1 MYLSLTFESEFEFET
16 MKLWDKG
23 FSTDKKIDHFTVGN
37 DRELDLHLAK
47 YDVIASKA
55 HAKMLGKIGL
65 LTDGETTALVNELDA
80 IATSIEKGEFII
92 EDSFEDMHSKI
103 EFLLTDKLGDT
114 GKKIH
119 TARSRNDQV
128 LVAMHLYLKDELTEI
143 KSQTKTLFDLLL
155 DLAERHKAILLPG
168 YTHLQIAMPSSFGL
182 WLSAYAESLIDDL
195 YFIIAAYKV
204 ADQNPLG
211 SAAGYGSS
219 FPIDRTF
226 TTEEMGFETLK
237 YNVVAAQMGR
247 GKVEK
252 ATAFG
257 MASIAATLS
266 KLAMDICLYMSQ
278 NFNFI
283 SFPDELTTGSSIMP
297 HKKNPDVF
305 ELVRAKCNK
314 LQSVPNQLTLVINNL
329 PSGYHRDLQ
338 LVKEIIVPAIQ
349 DMKACLEILTFSLK
363 EMKVNKNILD
373 DPKYDYL
380 FSVDTLNELVQNGMP
395 FRDAYKKM
403 GLEIQAG
410 TFTPKRDIKH
420 THEGSLGNLCLEEIR
435 GKMKKLS
442 S

>member
-1 MYLSLTFESEFEFET
+1 MNLNLIFGFELDT

-37 DRELDLHLAK
+37 DRELDLVLAK

-55 HAKMLGKIGL
+55 HAKMLGKVGL
-65 LTDGETTALVNELDA
+65 IQEKEAELLVKELDA
-80 IATSIEKGEFII
+80 IAKSIEKEAFTI

-103 EFLLTDKLGDT
+103 EFLLTEKLGDT

-128 LVAMHLYLKDELTEI
+128 LVAMHLYLKDEITKVKTMV
-143 KSQTKTLFDLLL
+143 KSLFDLLL
-155 DLAERHKAILLPG
+155 ALAEKHQKVLLPG

-182 WLSAYAESLIDDL
+182 WFSAYAENLIDDL
-195 YFIIAAYKV
+195 YFLDAAYKV

-219 FPIDRTF
+219 FPIDRSF
-226 TTEEMGFETLK
+226 TTDELAFSTQK
-237 YNVVAAQMGR
+237 YNVVAAQMSR

-257 MASIAATLS
+257 IASIAATLS
-266 KLAMDICLYMSQ
+266 KFAMDITLYMSQ
-278 NFNFI
+278 NFDFI

-305 ELVRAKCNK
+305 ELVRGKCNK
-314 LQSVPNQLTLVINNL
+314 LQAIPNQLTLIINNL

-338 LVKEIIVPAIQ
+338 LVKETIVPAIQ
-349 DMKACLEILTFSLK
+349 DMKACLEIMTFSIKEIKVKSDILK
-363 EMKVNKNILD
+363 

-380 FSVDTLNELVQNGMP
+380 FSVDTLNEMVKNGMP
-395 FRDAYKKM
+395 FRDAYKTM
-403 GLEIQAG
+403 GKAIENG
-410 TFTPKRDIKH
+410 NFKPKKDIEH
-420 THEGSLGNLCLEEIR
+420 THEGSLGNLCLDEIR
-435 GKMKKLS
+435 EKMKKL
-442 S
+442 

>member
-1 MYLSLTFESEFEFET
+1 

-37 DRELDLHLAK
+37 DRELDLLLAK
-47 YDVIASKA
+47 YDLIASKA

-65 LTDGETTALVNELDA
+65 LTLKETESLVKELDN
-80 IATSIEKGEFII
+80 IAKTIENGTFTI

-103 EFLLTDKLGDT
+103 EFLLTLRLGDA

-128 LVAMHLYLKDELTEI
+128 LVAMHLYLKNELQEI
-143 KSQTKTLFDLLL
+143 KDQTKDLFHLLL
-155 DLAERHKAILLPG
+155 NLADKHKNVLLPG
-168 YTHLQIAMPSSFGL
+168 YTHLQVAMPSSFGL
-182 WLSAYAESLIDDL
+182 WFSAYAESLVDDL
-195 YFIIAAYKV
+195 YFVDAAYKV

-219 FPIDRTF
+219 FPIDRSF
-226 TTEEMGFETLK
+226 TTEELGFETLK

-252 ATAFG
+252 AAAFG
-257 MASIAATLS
+257 MSSIAATLS
-266 KLAMDICLYMSQ
+266 KMAMDICLYMSQ

-305 ELVRAKCNK
+305 ELVRGKCNK
-314 LQSVPNQLTLVINNL
+314 LQTVPNQLILIMNNL

-338 LVKEIIVPAIQ
+338 LVKEVIVPAIQ
-349 DMKACLEILTFSLK
+349 DLKACLEILTFSLK
-363 EMKVNKNILD
+363 EIKVNANILD

-380 FSVDTLNELVQNGMP
+380 FSVDTLNELVLSGMP

-403 GLEIQAG
+403 GKEINEG
-410 TFTPKRDIKH
+410 SFTPKRDIKH
-420 THEGSLGNLCLEEIR
+420 THEGSFGNLCLEQIR
-435 GKMKKLS
+435 KKMEKIS
-442 S
+442 

>member
-1 MYLSLTFESEFEFET
+1 

-37 DRELDLHLAK
+37 DRELDLQLAK

-65 LTDGETTALVNELDA
+65 LTDAETEALVSELDN
-80 IATSIEKGEFII
+80 IGTTIEQGTFII

-103 EFLLTDKLGDT
+103 EFLLTEKLGDT

-128 LVAMHLYLKDELTEI
+128 LVAMHLYLKEELTQI
-143 KSQTKTLFDLLL
+143 KSQTKELFYLLL
-155 DLAERHKAILLPG
+155 ALAEKHKEVLLPG

-182 WLSAYAESLIDDL
+182 WFSAYAESLIDDL
-195 YFIIAAYKV
+195 YFVDAALKV

-219 FPIDRTF
+219 FPIDRSF
-226 TTEEMGFETLK
+226 TTQEMGFETLK

-252 ATAFG
+252 AAAFG
-257 MASIAATLS
+257 MSSLATTLS
-266 KLAMDICLYMSQ
+266 KMAMDICLYMSQ
-278 NFNFI
+278 NFDFV

-305 ELVRAKCNK
+305 ELVRGKCNK
-314 LQSVPNQLTLVINNL
+314 LQSIPNQLTLIINNL

-338 LVKEIIVPAIQ
+338 LVKEVIVPALQ

-363 EMKVNKNILD
+363 EIRVNATILE

-380 FSVDTLNELVQNGMP
+380 FSVDTLNELVLSGMP

-403 GLEIQAG
+403 GQEIQEG
-410 TFTPKRDIKH
+410 TFSPKRDIRH
-420 THEGSLGNLCLEEIR
+420 THKGSLGNLCLEEIR
-435 GKMKKLS
+435 KKMDKIG
-442 S
+442 

>member
-1 MYLSLTFESEFEFET
+1 

-37 DRELDLHLAK
+37 DRELDLLLAK
-47 YDVIASKA
+47 YDIVASKA

-65 LTDGETTALVNELDA
+65 ITAQETESLVKELNE
-80 IATSIEKGEFII
+80 IAKTIEKGTFVI

-103 EFLLTDKLGDT
+103 EFILTKKLGDT

-128 LVAMHLYLKDELTEI
+128 LVAMHLYLKDELSEI
-143 KSQTKTLFDLLL
+143 KSEVKVLFNLLL
-155 DLAERHKAILLPG
+155 NLADKHKNVLLPG

-182 WLSAYAESLIDDL
+182 WFSAYAESLIDDL
-195 YFIIAAYKV
+195 YFVDAAYKI

-219 FPIDRTF
+219 FPIDRDF
-226 TTEEMGFETLK
+226 TTKEMGFATQK
-237 YNVVAAQMGR
+237 FNVVAAQMGR

-252 ATAFG
+252 AAAFG
-257 MASIAATLS
+257 ISNVAATLS
-266 KLAMDICLYMSQ
+266 KMAMDICLYMSQ

-305 ELVRAKCNK
+305 ELIRGKCNK
-314 LQSVPNQLTLVINNL
+314 LQSIPNQLILITNNL

-338 LVKEIIVPAIQ
+338 LVKEVIIPAIQ
-349 DMKACLEILTFSLK
+349 DVKACLEILTFSLK
-363 EMKVNKNILD
+363 EVRVNETILD

-380 FSVDTLNELVQNGMP
+380 FSVDTLNELVLNGVP

-403 GLEIQAG
+403 GKEINEG
-410 TFTPKRDIKH
+410 TFSPKKDIKH
-420 THEGSLGNLCLEEIR
+420 THQGSLGNLCLQEIR
-435 GKMKKLS
+435 NKLVD
-442 S
+442 

>member
-1 MYLSLTFESEFEFET
+1 

-47 YDVIASKA
+47 YDVLASQA

-65 LTDGETTALVNELDA
+65 LKEEETNALVAELDK
-80 IATSIEKGEFII
+80 IADKIEDGSFII
-92 EDSFEDMHSKI
+92 EDNFEDMHSKI
-103 EFLLTDKLGDT
+103 EFQLTLALGDT

-155 DLAERHKAILLPG
+155 NLADKYKRVLLPG

-182 WLSAYAESLIDDL
+182 WFSAYAESFIDDL
-195 YFIIAAYKV
+195 YFTEAAYKV

-226 TTEEMGFETLK
+226 TTEEMGFETMK
-237 YNVVAAQMGR
+237 YNVIAAQMGR

-257 MASIAATLS
+257 MANIAATLS
-266 KLAMDICLYMSQ
+266 KMAMDICLYMSQ
-278 NFNFI
+278 NFDFI

-314 LQSVPNQLTLVINNL
+314 LQAVPNQLTLIINNL

-363 EMKVNKNILD
+363 EIRVNDTILE

-380 FSVDTLNELVQNGMP
+380 YSVDTLNELVQNGMP

-403 GLEIQAG
+403 EQEINAG
-410 TFTPKRDIKH
+410 NFIPKKDIEH
-420 THEGSLGNLCLEEIR
+420 SHEGSLGNLCLEEIR
-435 GKMKKLS
+435 KKMGK
-442 S
+442 

>member
-1 MYLSLTFESEFEFET
+1 

-23 FSTDKKIDHFTVGN
+23 FSTDKKIDQFTVGN
-37 DRELDLHLAK
+37 DRELDLQLAK

-65 LTDGETTALVNELDA
+65 LTQKETQELVKELDA
-80 IATSIEKGEFII
+80 IASRIERGTFTI
-92 EDSFEDMHSKI
+92 EPSFEDMHSKI
-103 EFLLTDKLGDT
+103 EYMLTLSLGDT

-128 LVAMHLYLKDELTEI
+128 LVAMHLYLKDELSEI
-143 KSQTKTLFDLLL
+143 KSMTKELFDLLL
-155 DLAERHKAILLPG
+155 EKAETYKDVLLPG

-182 WLSAYAESLIDDL
+182 WFSAYAESLIDDL
-195 YFIIAAYKV
+195 YFIEAAYKV

-219 FPIDRTF
+219 FPIDRSF
-226 TTEEMGFETLK
+226 TTKEMGFESLK

-257 MASIAATLS
+257 MASIASTLS
-266 KLAMDICLYMSQ
+266 KMAMDICLYMSQ

-305 ELVRAKCNK
+305 ELVRGKCNK

-349 DMKACLEILTFSLK
+349 DMKACLEILTFSLAK
-363 EMKVNKNILD
+363 IKVNKDILED
-373 DPKYDYL
+373 EKYDYL

-403 GLEIQAG
+403 GQEIQQG
-410 TFTPKRDIKH
+410 TFTPKRDISH
-420 THEGSLGNLCLEEIR
+420 SHEGSLGNLCLPEIKS
-435 GKMKKLS
+435 KMAKIG
-442 S
+442 

>member
-1 MYLSLTFESEFEFET
+1 

-47 YDVIASKA
+47 YDIIASKA
-55 HAKMLGKIGL
+55 HAKMLGEIDL
-65 LTDGETTALVNELDA
+65 LTKDETSALVSELDA
-80 IATSIEKGEFII
+80 IGKSIEDGEFTI
-92 EDSFEDMHSKI
+92 EPTFEDMHSKI
-103 EFLLTDKLGDT
+103 EYLLTEKLGDT

-128 LVAMHLYLKDELTEI
+128 LVAMHLYLKEELSEI
-143 KSQTKTLFDLLL
+143 KSAIKILFDLLI
-155 DLAERHKAILLPG
+155 DLAEQYKQVLLPG

-182 WLSAYAESLIDDL
+182 WFSAYAESLIDDL
-195 YFIIAAYKV
+195 YFIDAAYKV

-219 FPIDRTF
+219 FPIDRSF
-226 TTEEMGFETLK
+226 TTKEMGFETMK

-257 MASIAATLS
+257 MANIAATLS
-266 KLAMDICLYMSQ
+266 KMAMDICLYMSQ
-278 NFNFI
+278 NFDFI
-283 SFPDELTTGSSIMP
+283 SFPDKLTTGSSIMP

-305 ELVRAKCNK
+305 ELVRGKCNK

-349 DMKACLEILTFSLK
+349 DLKGCLEILTFSLK
-363 EMKVNKNILD
+363 EIRVNDSILED
-373 DPKYDYL
+373 SKYDYL

-403 GLEIQAG
+403 GQEINEG
-410 TFTPKRDIKH
+410 SFTPKRDISH
-420 THEGSLGNLCLEEIR
+420 SHEGSLGNLCLEEIKN
-435 GKMKKLS
+435 KMS
-442 S
+442 QSM

>member
-1 MYLSLTFESEFEFET
+1 

-23 FSTDKKIDHFTVGN
+23 FSTDKKIDHFTVGI
-37 DRELDLHLAK
+37 DRELDLLLAK

-65 LTDGETTALVNELDA
+65 LTAKETKELVDELDVISA
-80 IATSIEKGEFII
+80 RIEKGTFSI
-92 EDSFEDMHSKI
+92 EASFEDMHSKI
-103 EFLLTDKLGDT
+103 EYLLTLSLGDT

-143 KSQTKTLFDLLL
+143 KSMTKTLFELLL
-155 DLAERHKAILLPG
+155 EKAEEHKAVMLPG

-182 WLSAYAESLIDDL
+182 WFSAYAESLIDDL
-195 YFIIAAYKV
+195 YFIEAAYKV

-219 FPIDRTF
+219 FPIDRSF
-226 TTEEMGFETLK
+226 TTKEMGFATMK
-237 YNVVAAQMGR
+237 FNVVAAQMGR

-257 MASIAATLS
+257 MANIAATLS
-266 KLAMDICLYMSQ
+266 KMAMDICLYMSQ

-314 LQSVPNQLTLVINNL
+314 LQAVPNQLTLIINNL

-338 LVKEIIVPAIQ
+338 LVKEIIIPAIQ

-363 EMKVNKNILD
+363 EIRVNTDILE

-403 GLEIQAG
+403 GQEINEG
-410 TFTPKRDIKH
+410 TFTPKRDIHH
-420 THEGSLGNLCLEEIR
+420 THEGSLGNLCLEEIKK
-435 GKMKKLS
+435 KMNS
-442 S
+442 IS

>member
-1 MYLSLTFESEFEFET
+1 

-37 DRELDLHLAK
+37 DRELDLLLAK

-65 LTDGETTALVNELDA
+65 LTQDETNALVKELNE
-80 IATSIEKGEFII
+80 IAKSIAKGTFII
-92 EDSFEDMHSKI
+92 EDNFEDMHSKI
-103 EFLLTDKLGDT
+103 EFVLTEKLGDT

-128 LVAMHLYLKDELTEI
+128 LVAMHLYLKNELTEI
-143 KSQTKTLFDLLL
+143 KSEVKVLFDLLL
-155 DLAERHKAILLPG
+155 NLADKYKTVLLPG

-182 WLSAYAESLIDDL
+182 WFSAYAESLIDDL
-195 YFIIAAYKV
+195 YFIDAAYKV

-219 FPIDRTF
+219 FPIDRSF
-226 TTEEMGFETLK
+226 TTEEMGFETQK
-237 YNVVAAQMGR
+237 FNVVAAQMGR

-257 MASIAATLS
+257 MSAIASTLS
-266 KLAMDICLYMSQ
+266 KMAMDICLYMSQ
-278 NFNFI
+278 NFSFI

-305 ELVRAKCNK
+305 ELVRGKCNK
-314 LQSVPNQLTLVINNL
+314 LQAIPNQLILITNNL

-338 LVKEIIVPAIQ
+338 LVKEVIVPAIQ
-349 DMKACLEILTFSLK
+349 DLKACIEILTFSLK
-363 EMKVNKNILD
+363 EVRVNETILD

-380 FSVDTLNELVQNGMP
+380 FSVDTLNELVLSGIP

-403 GLEIQAG
+403 GQEINEG
-410 TFTPKRDIKH
+410 TFSPKKDIKH
-420 THEGSLGNLCLEEIR
+420 THEGSLGNLCLKEIR
-435 GKMKKLS
+435 DKMDKIYSKN
-442 S
+442 